1 MSNLQLQEIVDALMM
16 FEACLFD
23 GSSGGS
29 HRLTLTGDTKFVKA
43 AVIFDLDSVQP
54 GYFPLLFP
62 LPFCE
67 WFFFRFSWLVG
78 AGSSIT
84 FLRIHT
90 L

>member
-54 GYFPLLFP
+54 GYFFFSSPSHSASG
-62 LPFCE
+62 
-67 WFFFRFSWLVG
+67 FFFRFSWLVG